1 MSQITENAEPQEVY
15 TSLTE
20 SLGIWGWSHLDS
32 VVLAAL
38 VTELPMLLK
47 GTHGTAK
54 TMVVERVAAHLDF
67 ALRHYNAAILNYDDL
82 IGIPMPDES
91 GEILK
96 FVAAA
101 NAIWDAEFVFFDEIS
116 RCRPD
121 LQNKLFPIIY
131 ERTVVGEHLT
141 RLRYRWAAMNPP
153 APQNPDPK
161 ANLSSYYPGSEPL
174 DMALIDRFGIIV
186 DVPVWGD
193 LEKEDRARIISPD
206 SDALSIDPDY
216 LPRLI
221 EGCRQRIPQVEA
233 ACRPWLNEYIDTL
246 LQTLERE
253 GLPQSPRRA
262 RTLAIV
268 IVAVHAARLT
278 LEGED
283 IALEES
289 VELALLNCLPQ
300 MVTETPPSLLKI
312 IAIHRQVWEVIQ
324 YLEDDHWRRI
334 YEEPDLVRRVMIADY
349 LGLDDFDLSRL
360 ITQAISGEPSNIR
373 QIGMATA
380 MLLAFRERRN
390 LSAMAYEPLVQL
402 AYHVLEPRISNINF
416 YANSTDSRIFDEIRT
431 WLDAEWHDS
440 PSFRLK
446 RNFVLQGFPVQWRQQ
461 SWQSALEQFV
471 SDLLLF
477 GAEERGAA

>member
-1 MSQITENAEPQEVY
+1 
-15 TSLTE
+15 
-20 SLGIWGWSHLDS
+20 
-32 VVLAAL
+32 
-38 VTELPMLLK
+38 
-47 GTHGTAK
+47 
-54 TMVVERVAAHLDF
+54 
-67 ALRHYNAAILNYDDL
+67 
-82 IGIPMPDES
+82 
-91 GEILK
+91 
-96 FVAAA
+96 
-101 NAIWDAEFVFFDEIS
+101 
-116 RCRPD
+116 
-121 LQNKLFPIIY
+121 
-131 ERTVVGEHLT
+131 
-141 RLRYRWAAMNPP
+141 
-153 APQNPDPK
+153 
-161 ANLSSYYPGSEPL
+161 
-174 DMALIDRFGIIV
+174 
-186 DVPVWGD
+186 
-193 LEKEDRARIISPD
+193 
-206 SDALSIDPDY
+206 
-216 LPRLI
+216 
-221 EGCRQRIPQVEA
+221 
-233 ACRPWLNEYIDTL
+233 
-246 LQTLERE
+246 
-253 GLPQSPRRA
+253 
-262 RTLAIV
+262 
-268 IVAVHAARLT
+268 
-278 LEGED
+278 
-283 IALEES
+283 
-289 VELALLNCLPQ
+289 